1 MGRVSPARARVH
13 RLIEALPDRYFAWS
27 PIEQNPSGLPDFWI
41 VEEATL
47 RCLHLLVSDATEE
60 QARGPGLFEEASKW
74 TSPSATESLR
84 VEAAKDLLGAGCGA
98 GAVLFP
104 NAPADLIERSLGG
117 WMRAGNEICRP
128 AAFPDWIESNL
139 GAPLDAARLRDIRSL
154 YCPETV
160 LRPAHIMRQNPS
172 EAAIPRFLTWKQEEI
187 LKTDLDATAEGR
199 QAAGD
204 FGLLVVQGVAG
215 SGKSLILLHR
225 ALLLSRLARQSR
237 ILVLTCNKPLQVEL
251 RRRFQELSGGSGF
264 VEFLTYHGFCLKRW
278 PDENRP
284 KVLDGSARRV
294 RLDEALVALKRPFLL
309 RKQLEE
315 EFAWIYDHGFPDEE
329 AYSKTPRRGRG
340 FRMDAELRTAIWTAS
355 VKFRQ
360 ACASEGHA
368 DWNLLPL
375 WFRDALQE
383 RKVQTYDAILIDEA
397 QFFAPVWFDAIR
409 KFLAPRGHLFLA
421 ADPTQGF
428 LRKGTSWKSL
438 GLSVHGKSRHLERSH
453 RSTRP
458 IMELAWQ
465 VWNNRC
471 ESTDS
476 DIVVPQLE
484 GMSEGPEPVWY
495 RFPDTRTEHAW
506 IEDQVGT
513 FLEHGGDPR
522 HLLVLHNDWSGA
534 TDLRDRLSE
543 RIGPERVADARDGSK
558 PSAVRVCQLNSATGL
573 ESPVVFV
580 AGSQGIFEREGSP
593 DLDAEGRSQAR
604 DEATRKF
611 YMALTRA
618 GWRLVVTSAASLPTE
633 IASCFDPSPR
643 L

>member
-13 RLIEALPDRYFAWS
+13 RLIEGLPDRYFAWS

-60 QARGPGLFEEASKW
+60 QARGPGLFEDAASW
-74 TSPSATESLR
+74 TSPSVDAALR
-84 VEAAKDLLGAGCGA
+84 VKAAIERLGPAYGA

-104 NAPADLIERSLGG
+104 NAPADLIERSIAG
-117 WMRAGNEICRP
+117 WARAGSEACRP
-128 AAFPDWIESNL
+128 ANFADWVESSL
-139 GAPLDAARLRDIRSL
+139 GTPLENTRLREIRSL

-160 LRPAHIMRQNPS
+160 LRPSQVMRQNPS
-172 EAAIPRFLTWKQEEI
+172 EAVVPRFLTWKQEEI

-199 QAAGD
+199 QSAGD

-225 ALLLSRLARQSR
+225 ALLLSRLSRQSR

-251 RRRFQELSGGSGF
+251 RRRFQELSGGNAF

-294 RLDEALVALKRPFLL
+294 RLDEALVALKRPLLL
-309 RKQLEE
+309 RKHLEE
-315 EFAWIYDHGFPDEE
+315 EFAWIYDHGFADEE
-329 AYSKTPRRGRG
+329 AYAKTPRRGRG

-355 VKFRQ
+355 VKFRE
-360 ACASEGHA
+360 ACAQEGHA

-375 WFRDALQE
+375 WFRDALREKQL
-383 RKVQTYDAILIDEA
+383 QTYDAILVDEA
-397 QFFAPVWFDAIR
+397 QFFAPVWFEAIR
-409 KFLAPRGHLFLA
+409 QFLSPRGHLFLA

-438 GLSVHGKSRHLERSH
+438 GLSVQGKSRHLERSH

-458 IMELAWQ
+458 IMDLAWRI
-465 VWNNRC
+465 WNNRS

-476 DIVVPQLE
+476 DIVVPQLD
-484 GMSEGPEPVWY
+484 GMIEGPAPVWY
-495 RFPDTRTEHAW
+495 RFPDTRSEHAW
-506 IEDQVGT
+506 IEDQVT
-513 FLEHGGDPR
+513 SFLESHGDPR

-543 RIGPERVADARDGSK
+543 RIGSERVADARDGSK
-558 PSAVRVCQLNSATGL
+558 LSSVRVCQLNSATGL

-580 AGSQGIFEREGSP
+580 AGAHGIFEREGSP
-593 DLDAEGRSQAR
+593 DLDAEGKSQAR

-618 GWRLVVTSAASLPTE
+618 GWRLVVTSSAPLPVE
-633 IASCFDPSPR
+633 IASCFNSSPHP
-643 L
+643 

>member
-1 MGRVSPARARVH
+1 MGRVSPARARIH
-13 RLIEALPDRYFAWS
+13 RLIEALSDRYFAWS

-60 QARGPGLFEEASKW
+60 QARGPGLFEEASTWK
-74 TSPSATESLR
+74 SPSQTESLR
-84 VEAAKDLLGAGCGA
+84 VNAAKEVLGAEYGT

-104 NAPADLIERSLGG
+104 NAPADMIERSLAG
-117 WMRAGNEICRP
+117 WPRAGSESCRP
-128 AAFPDWIESNL
+128 AVFPDWIESNL
-139 GAPLDAARLRDIRSL
+139 SLPLDASRLREIRTL

-160 LRPAHIMRQNPS
+160 LRPSQVMRQNPS
-172 EAAIPRFLTWKQEEI
+172 EPIIPRFLTWKQEEI

-199 QAAGD
+199 QTAGD

-251 RRRFQELSGGSGF
+251 RRRFQELSGGNSL

-284 KVLDGSARRV
+284 RVLDGSARRV
-294 RLDEALVALKRPFLL
+294 RLDEALVALKRPLLL
-309 RKQLEE
+309 RKHLEE
-315 EFAWIYDHGFPDEE
+315 ELAWIYDHGFVDED
-329 AYSKTPRRGRG
+329 AYAKTPRRGRG
-340 FRMDAELRTAIWTAS
+340 FRMDGELRSAIWTAS
-355 VKFRQ
+355 VKFRELC
-360 ACASEGHA
+360 ACEGMA

-375 WFRDALQE
+375 WFRDALQD
-383 RKVQTYDAILIDEA
+383 RDVQSYDAILIDEA

-428 LRKGTSWKSL
+428 LRKGTSWRSL
-438 GLSVHGKSRHLERSH
+438 GLSVHGKSRHLDRSH

-458 IMELAWQ
+458 IMELAWR

-471 ESTDS
+471 ETTDS
-476 DIVVPQLE
+476 DIVVPHLD
-484 GMSEGPEPVWY
+484 GMADGPAPVWY

-506 IEDQVGT
+506 IEDQVASFVESNGS
-513 FLEHGGDPR
+513 PR

-534 TDLRDRLSE
+534 SDLRDRLAE
-543 RIGPERVADARDGSK
+543 RIGPERVADARDSSK
-558 PSAVRVCQLNSATGL
+558 DSAVRVCQLNSATGL

-580 AGSQGIFEREGSP
+580 VGAQGIFEREGSP
-593 DLDAEGRSQAR
+593 DLDAEGKSQAR

-618 GWRLVVTSAASLPTE
+618 GWRLVVTSSAALPDE
-633 IASCFDPSPR
+633 IASCFEPSPHP
-643 L
+643 